1 MKYLLIV
8 SIVINVILGMKILAM
23 RISIKELRIDFAERA
38 ELRSNTLL
46 GVSSRDKQI
55 RLLAT
60 SINDTLTKLR
70 DAFNKYKLG
79 DDEVKTAITNIAHDL
94 RTPLTSILGYLE
106 LSERLDKSPEMEK
119 YLDIIKD
126 RAEHM
131 KKLTEE
137 LFEYSV
143 ITGGEIREEKTK
155 VNVNKALEDCIMS
168 NYPALQSRGIE
179 PVVEITETPI
189 VRKLYPSYVERIM
202 NNLVN
207 NALKYSDGDLEVK
220 LSDSGKLTVA
230 NSAQELSNVE
240 VNKLFD
246 RFFTVEN
253 ARNNSTGL
261 GLSIVKVFAERMNL
275 DLSADYV
282 DGKIVIEIDF

>member
-106 LSERLDKSPEMEK
+106 LSERLDKSPEMDK